1 MVTKVSTT
9 FILHNQNVRKL
20 KRIFAIALVL
30 FPMLGMAQELK
41 LDTQNATVSFDFV
54 SEGTSGTVGGID
66 ATLSLNWSDLAN
78 SSVRGTA
85 DVSTLSTKNKMRDKH
100 LKSADYF
107 DAKNFPKMEF
117 KSSSVE
123 KKGDFHYANGTL
135 TIKGVAQSVVFKME
149 MKDGVMVLT
158 STINASDYGVSPKK
172 PENSTVNVTIKIP
185 FTK

>member
-85 DVSTLSTKNKMRDKH
+85 DVVAASNFGIGCLLIIPGVWLTS
-100 LKSADYF
+100 LKSF
-107 DAKNFPKMEF
+107 SER
-117 KSSSVE
+117 
-123 KKGDFHYANGTL
+123 
-135 TIKGVAQSVVFKME
+135 
-149 MKDGVMVLT
+149 
-158 STINASDYGVSPKK
+158 
-172 PENSTVNVTIKIP
+172 
-185 FTK
+185 